1 MSKTTGVKTNKNENT
16 MEEDEL
22 EDAFLRIKVEEDI
35 PLSNDDLK
43 IFEFEVREIMKS
55 GCNLQIAE
63 YSLLKCNIKEL
74 ETLKKKYNNYKDKI
88 KEKMKDDIKLYFNN
102 KLYGT
107 QIITY
112 DEEQSNYEEEAMEI
126 MEEYKDKIESNE
138 ILLKDLPTI
147 KKDLTNIFEDNVKK
161 NVNKD
166 VFLEA
171 QKNYREKRETFLEAA
186 LRLVKKIINDDKE
199 YKKFHDEYL
208 NKKKC

>member
-1 MSKTTGVKTNKNENT
+1 MSKKTAVKTNANENQLYDDDI
-16 MEEDEL
+16 EDE
-22 EDAFLRIKVEEDI
+22 FLKCKLEDI
-35 PLSNDDLK
+35 PLPKKELEE
-43 IFEFEVREIMKS
+43 FEFEVIEVMKS

-102 KLYGT
+102 KLNGT

-161 NVNKD
+161 NQNKD

-171 QKNYREKRETFLEAA
+171 QKNYREKREAFLEAA

>member
-107 QIITY
+107 QITTY

-171 QKNYREKRETFLEAA
+171 QKNYREKREAFLEAA

>member
-171 QKNYREKRETFLEAA
+171 QKNYREKREAFLEAA

>member
-22 EDAFLRIKVEEDI
+22 EDAFLRIKIEEDI
-35 PLSNDDLK
+35 PLPNDNLK

-102 KLYGT
+102 KLNGT

-161 NVNKD
+161 NQNKD

-171 QKNYREKRETFLEAA
+171 QKNYREKREAFLEAA